1 MIERKIAVRLLTV
14 VCAFAFYAVSAHAQ
28 AQAKPTVWIDPANP
42 YANYLEAAVL
52 KKRTP
57 VVFTTKKE
65 SAQYI
70 ATLTE
75 QSKKGS
81 VAKAIFL
88 GAAAGQGQ
96 NNMSLSVSDSKTGDV
111 LFSYT
116 CEKGRQ
122 KNYQSTAECLA
133 KHWTHFIQ
141 KGKP

>member
-1 MIERKIAVRLLTV
+1 MKKEIRLSFLA
-14 VCAFAFYAVSAHAQ
+14 CLFALAGASLLAQ
-28 AQAKPTVWIDPANP
+28 SSPKPTVWIDPANP

-52 KKRTP
+52 KKHTP
-57 VVFTTKKE
+57 VVFTTKKD

-70 ATLTE
+70 ASLTE
-75 QSKKGS
+75 ESKKGS

-96 NNMSLSVSDSKTGDV
+96 NNMSLSVADAKTGDV

-116 CEKGRQ
+116 CQKGRQ

-133 KHWTHFIQ
+133 KHWTQFIE